1 MIGAARRW
9 FRRNRKGL
17 AIGAGV
23 LGAGYLAGQYVL
35 SKISEARERMS
46 SERIAREKYVSS
58 ASLAVSHRWPVWLRL
73 ARELV
78 TGSVLRV
85 RELTTSLL
93 VCGDDSSR
101 TRPIVPIPSL
111 HCFPLPR
118 KILSKPSLLRS

>member
-46 SERIAREKYVSS
+46 SDRIAREKYVLLL
-58 ASLAVSHRWPVWLRL
+58 SLCISLNP
-73 ARELV
+73 LV
-78 TGSVLRV
+78 
-85 RELTTSLL
+85 
-93 VCGDDSSR
+93 
-101 TRPIVPIPSL
+101 VPG
-111 HCFPLPR
+111 
-118 KILSKPSLLRS
+118 

>member
-46 SERIAREKYVSS
+46 SDRIAREKYVSS
-58 ASLAVSHRWPVWLRL
+58 TRLVVTPSMPCPASVGTRACDRL
-73 ARELV
+73 DAM
-78 TGSVLRV
+78 TAQ
-85 RELTTSLL
+85 
-93 VCGDDSSR
+93 D
-101 TRPIVPIPSL
+101 PIS
-111 HCFPLPR
+111 
-118 KILSKPSLLRS
+118 